1 MHAVLHIDKAHAA
14 REKWN
19 NVPWTISC
27 PNSSIFRTHGFTV
40 ALPTLYFLCS
50 IWNVPVVSL
59 FD

>member
-40 ALPTLYFLCS
+40 ALLTLYFLCS
-50 IWNVPVVSL
+50 I
-59 FD
+59 